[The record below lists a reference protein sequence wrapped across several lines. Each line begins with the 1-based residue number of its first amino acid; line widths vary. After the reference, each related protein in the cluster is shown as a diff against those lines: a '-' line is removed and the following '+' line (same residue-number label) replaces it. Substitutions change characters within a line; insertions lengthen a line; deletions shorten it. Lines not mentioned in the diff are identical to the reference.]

1 MRQARS
7 GTASG
12 KFGRLPQLRTSWRGF
27 WILRRPS
34 PSIPE
39 NLSTFPGCSGGVPP
53 ASCRS
58 AVLSDFR
65 HSEPPLGWAGSGV
78 GFDEPWAPTR
88 RLPSSSPAPCGRA
101 CPAFWTRALTLCPGD
116 ACLLLQRAVSSC
128 WLALVVRGRLSE
140 SLDTC
145 APGSQDPRLLDPLC
159 HVPLVRWASLDSRIR
174 GSHLGIQ
181 NEVGTRC
188 RK

>member
-1 MRQARS
+1 MNSPPHTRTSRARS
-7 GTASG
+7 
-12 KFGRLPQLRTSWRGF
+12 LRTGPCARPGAGPLLENSAVSRSSERRGEDSGF
-27 WILRRPS
+27 WILERPS

-65 HSEPPLGWAGSGV
+65 HSEPSLGRAGSGV

-116 ACLLLQRAVSSC
+116 ARLLLQRAVSSC
-128 WLALVVRGRLSE
+128 WLALVVRG
-140 SLDTC
+140 
-145 APGSQDPRLLDPLC
+145 
-159 HVPLVRWASLDSRIR
+159 
-174 GSHLGIQ
+174 
-181 NEVGTRC
+181 
-188 RK
+188 